1 MALNANALKVSQRA
15 AGANVSVDIAA
26 GDAHLELPSTSYSF
40 WCWTDAV
47 TNLAFTAASTT
58 NPRYDTVVAWVDT
71 TVTTTTNVNSPGSLK
86 FKVIAG
92 TAAGSPTVISAS
104 AIQSNL
110 GASIAWVRLADVLR
124 PAGVDNVTNSNIFD
138 VRQPLKLRSSSSARV
153 LDLSGIN
160 GGSTAGMLVTD
171 ANGVIT
177 PRIMTPQVFVS
188 GAADITVVA
197 PYNCRFLVRA
207 IKGNFWATGG
217 GTSYINVNDSSPAL
231 TTPPGGRHDDAMT
244 GGNTIG
250 RSFEAFRIFDG
261 GVAGVSYTFSFM
273 ASVGGTAGTNRMIVE
288 TFPVL

>member
-47 TNLAFTAASTT
+47 TNLAFAAASTT

-153 LDLSGIN
+153 LDLAGIN
-160 GGSTAGMLVTD
+160 GGSTAGTLVTD
-171 ANGVIT
+171 ASGAVT
-177 PRIMTPQVFVS
+177 SRIMTPQVFVA
-188 GAADITVVA
+188 GAATITVVA
-197 PYNCRFLVRA
+197 PYNCTFLVRG

-217 GTSYINVNDSSPAL
+217 GQSFININDTAGL
-231 TTPPGGRHDDAMT
+231 TTPAGGRHDDTMT
-244 GGNTIG
+244 GGNTVG
-250 RSFEAFRIFDG
+250 RAFEAFRVFEG
-261 GVAGVSYTFSFM
+261 GVAGTSYTFTFT
-273 ASVGGTAGTNRMIVE
+273 ATVGGTAGTNRMIVE